1 MRLLLFIAIAIMG
14 GTAVPLRGQGAFDPA
29 GYTNGLGM
37 RFVPVPGT
45 QVLFS
50 VYETRVKDFRAF
62 VEETGYVHMRE
73 TEDDYSRMWSLDHD
87 GEKQRGHSWEDPGFG
102 QTGEHPVVGVSWYD
116 AKAFCE
122 WLTLRERAAGRLPS
136 DREYRLPADHEWS
149 VAVGISEDP
158 ARSLEEKDG
167 EIKDA
172 YPWGEWPEGKPPSQ
186 EAGNYAGTEADDGHW
201 PEQLGGSRATTT
213 AMPELPQWDR
223 LSRTG
228 SAFAIWE
235 ETSGSGVKMSIAPEK
250 AAECCAARRGSS
262 FFASLCSLRAA
273 SSIRPAIVTLASGF
287 VVWLGRPL
295 PSAGACLTLC
305 SLGSSFI
312 ERLSLCRHRRNRH
325 PSRAESCRRKHQ

>member
-201 PEQLGGSRATTT
+201 PEQLGWIEGYNDRYARTAPVGSFKPNRFGLCDMGGNVWEWCEDEYRPGEGRRVLRGASWFLVLRVSLLSSCRLVD
-213 AMPELPQWDR
+213 PPGDR
-223 LSRTG
+223 HVNVGFRCVVG
-228 SAFAIWE
+228 
-235 ETSGSGVKMSIAPEK
+235 
-250 AAECCAARRGSS
+250 
-262 FFASLCSLRAA
+262 A
-273 SSIRPAIVTLASGF
+273 SSP
-287 VVWLGRPL
+287 
-295 PSAGACLTLC
+295 
-305 SLGSSFI
+305 
-312 ERLSLCRHRRNRH
+312 
-325 PSRAESCRRKHQ
+325 